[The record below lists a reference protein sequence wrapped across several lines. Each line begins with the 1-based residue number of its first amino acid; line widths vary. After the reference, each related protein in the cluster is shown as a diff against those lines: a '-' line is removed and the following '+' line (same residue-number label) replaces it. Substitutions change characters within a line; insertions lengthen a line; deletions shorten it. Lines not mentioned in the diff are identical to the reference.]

1 MPALHPIKGGGRPAR
16 THSLNPADGRRRF
29 SRSALSRNEGVRLVS
44 CVLSGGVFLG
54 GDILGVGWVGR
65 GGSGR
70 KDHPCSIGVYIYI
83 YIYPNTKLDFRSEG

>member
-44 CVLSGGVFLG
+44 CVLSGGLPLPGYF
-54 GDILGVGWVGR
+54 
-65 GGSGR
+65 
-70 KDHPCSIGVYIYI
+70 P
-83 YIYPNTKLDFRSEG
+83 